1 MKVLVD
7 TSVIVDIDRGKQ
19 EVIEVCRKLTSER
32 EAYISAVTVSEIL
45 TGSYLRK
52 DLQKSVAKAKRVL
65 GQFSWVS
72 LNGQVAEKI
81 AQLNAYLITKGE
93 PIEYQ
98 DQAIAAS
105 CLVTESD
112 FLLTN
117 NREHFKRIPAL
128 KNKVL
133 TPVELK
139 QRV

>member
-19 EVIEVCRKLTSER
+19 EVIEVCRKLTSDR
-32 EAYISAVTVSEIL
+32 EAYVSAVTVSEIL
-45 TGSYLRK
+45 TGSYLRE
-52 DLQKSVAKAKRVL
+52 DYRKSVAKAKRVL

-72 LNGQVAEKI
+72 LDGQVAEKI
-81 AQLNAYLITKGE
+81 AQLSSYLISRGQ
-93 PIEYQ
+93 PVEYQ

-105 CLVTESD
+105 CLVIECD

-117 NREHFKRIPAL
+117 NKEHFKRIPAL

-133 TPVELK
+133 TPLEL
-139 QRV
+139 RNNV